1 VKAAVLLLAVIMLGA
16 ALMVLSASRL
26 EGFRGVAVILVGPL
40 PIFIDVS
47 DPSQAILL
55 ALPFI
60 IALLPLIFIF
70 VAKRGLGP
78 NNYPDTFLLSRHRY
92 SK

>member
-1 VKAAVLLLAVIMLGA
+1 MKAAALLIAVIIIAA
-16 ALMVLSASRL
+16 ALLVLSASQL

-47 DPSQAILL
+47 DPSRAILL

-70 VAKRGLGP
+70 LNMRRTKHQWP
-78 NNYPDTFLLSRHRY
+78 E
-92 SK
+92 

>member
-1 VKAAVLLLAVIMLGA
+1 MKSTALLIAVIIFAA

-70 VAKRGLGP
+70 VIMRRAKYQWP
-78 NNYPDTFLLSRHRY
+78 E
-92 SK
+92 

>member
-1 VKAAVLLLAVIMLGA
+1 VKAAVLLLAVIILGA
-16 ALMVLSASRL
+16 ALLVLSASRL

-70 VAKRGLGP
+70 VAKRRAWP
-78 NNYPDTFLLSRHRY
+78 E
-92 SK
+92 

>member
-1 VKAAVLLLAVIMLGA
+1 MKATALLIAVIMIAA

-40 PIFIDVS
+40 PILIDVS

-70 VAKRGLGP
+70 IIMRRAKHQWP
-78 NNYPDTFLLSRHRY
+78 E
-92 SK
+92 

>member
-1 VKAAVLLLAVIMLGA
+1 MKSTALLIAVIIFAA

-40 PIFIDVS
+40 PIFINVS

-70 VAKRGLGP
+70 VIVRRAKYQWP
-78 NNYPDTFLLSRHRY
+78 E
-92 SK
+92 

>member
-1 VKAAVLLLAVIMLGA
+1 MKSTALLIAVIIFAA

-40 PIFIDVS
+40 PIFINVS

-70 VAKRGLGP
+70 VIMRRAKYQWP
-78 NNYPDTFLLSRHRY
+78 E
-92 SK
+92 

>member
-1 VKAAVLLLAVIMLGA
+1 VKAAVLLLAVIILGA
-16 ALMVLSASRL
+16 ALLVLSASRL

-60 IALLPLIFIF
+60 TALLPLIFIF
-70 VAKRGLGP
+70 VAKRRAWP
-78 NNYPDTFLLSRHRY
+78 E
-92 SK
+92 